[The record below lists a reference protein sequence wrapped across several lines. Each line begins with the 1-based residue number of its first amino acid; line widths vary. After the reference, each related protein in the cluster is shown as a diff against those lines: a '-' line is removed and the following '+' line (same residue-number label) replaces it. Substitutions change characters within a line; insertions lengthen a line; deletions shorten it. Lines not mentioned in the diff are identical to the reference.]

1 MNFQSGEHPINQDV
15 PPFLPVKDLQAG
27 FTDNQWYCHLAR
39 QTVYFSAYSREDFT
53 RQRAIELARNITTL
67 APHLLS
73 SFKRDEPG
81 APLSDA
87 VLQEII
93 SIEQVDDLSV
103 YPNKWSMI
111 GQDIFERADLPLF
124 RIRVAALEDGKD
136 PQGNAAM
143 ILVLSTHSLFEGAD
157 AVKLSRS
164 QPVTRGPVTTRAP
177 AGSRLKRLSY
187 RVMAAVLAPLQ
198 LLAAHLIAPKVAD
211 IGYKSMVFE
220 RAKIRR
226 VAAELDI
233 RQQSLMFA
241 LATFALNDG
250 GAGFSK
256 KSISTIYADLS
267 RNEDFQTNDDYFSFR
282 MIDLKLN
289 VEDNFITYAKGVETA
304 LQEAEN
310 GDKAATQL
318 LLNAMFATHRWLNGK
333 FPFFYTPQLFRF
345 SAGYDLTL
353 SMVPPQRMGGG
364 MTMGLV
370 EPVFSG
376 TYHPGFNMCV
386 FAPGRKYVTFNFG
399 LRAKYLA
406 RVENINQLFAQFD

>member
-93 SIEQVDDLSV
+93 SIEHVDDLSV

-289 VEDNFITYAKGVETA
+289 VEDDFITYAKGVETA

>member
-1 MNFQSGEHPINQDV
+1 MNFQPGEQPIKQETV
-15 PPFLPVKDLQAG
+15 PFVPVKDLQAD

-39 QTVYFSAYSREDFT
+39 QTVYFSAYSLEDFT
-53 RQRAIELARNITTL
+53 REHAIELARNITTL
-67 APHLLS
+67 APQLLS
-73 SFKRDEPG
+73 SYKRDEPG
-81 APLSDA
+81 APLCDK
-87 VLQEII
+87 VLEEII
-93 SIEQVDDLSV
+93 SVEKVTDLSP
-103 YPNKWSMI
+103 YPNKWSMV

-124 RIRVAALEDGKD
+124 RIKVAALNEGKD

-143 ILVLSTHSLFEGAD
+143 ILVLSTHSLFEGDD

-164 QPVTRGPVTTRAP
+164 QPVTRSPVTARP
-177 AGSRLKRLSY
+177 SPVSRFKKLSY
-187 RVMAAVLAPLQ
+187 RMLAGVLAPIQ
-198 LLAAHLIAPKVAD
+198 LLAAHTLAPRVAD
-211 IGYKSMVFE
+211 VGFRSIVFE

-226 VAAELDI
+226 VAAELEI

-250 GAGFSK
+250 GRGFSK

-282 MIDLKLN
+282 MIDLKLK
-289 VEDNFITYAKGVETA
+289 VEDDFETYAKGVEAA
-304 LQEAEN
+304 LQVAEA

-318 LLNAMFATHRWLNGK
+318 LLNAMFAAHRWLNER
-333 FPFFYTPQLFRF
+333 FSFLYTPQLFRF
-345 SAGYDLTL
+345 SAGYDMTL

-370 EPVFSG
+370 EPVFTG

-386 FAPGRKYVTFNFG
+386 FAPGRKFVTFNFG
-399 LRAKYLA
+399 LRAKHLDKVDDIIRLLA
-406 RVENINQLFAQFD
+406 RFE